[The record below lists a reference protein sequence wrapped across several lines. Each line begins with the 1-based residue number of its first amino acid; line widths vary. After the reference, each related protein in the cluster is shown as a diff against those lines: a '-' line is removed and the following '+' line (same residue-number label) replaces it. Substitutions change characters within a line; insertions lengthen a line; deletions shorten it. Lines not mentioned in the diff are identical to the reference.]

1 MVVTLKLKPDKTMG
15 RSKKN
20 KDRKRERSYYDEDY
34 SNSKKYKKNRFDS
47 NRQNKQIQQKM
58 FVDWD
63 TL

>member
-1 MVVTLKLKPDKTMG
+1 MG

-20 KDRKRERSYYDEDY
+20 RDKKRQHSYYDEDY
-34 SNSKKYKKNRFDS
+34 SNSKKYKKSRFEGNRRDKEI
-47 NRQNKQIQQKM
+47 RQKM